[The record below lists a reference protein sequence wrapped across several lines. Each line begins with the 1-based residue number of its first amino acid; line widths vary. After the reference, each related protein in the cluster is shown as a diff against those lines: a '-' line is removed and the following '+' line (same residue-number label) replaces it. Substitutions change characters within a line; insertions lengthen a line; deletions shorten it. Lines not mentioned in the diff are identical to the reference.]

1 MDAALALRGQG
12 RPCLRRAS
20 LSSIFL
26 FLFGKC
32 PDSFSL
38 FPSQNVP
45 PGSIGSYVAEEGP
58 IEFSNWNGI
67 SFEEGLRWI
76 LSIFREFGGKR
87 RGWVCSWRA
96 INQSDSDNWWNNGAI
111 DNDTREKI
119 VFVGWNWVPTSFR
132 DSI

>member
-45 PGSIGSYVAEEGP
+45 PGSIGSYVAEEGL

-67 SFEEGLRWI
+67 STGSRKGCVGFSRFSGNLVE
-76 LSIFREFGGKR
+76 SGG
-87 RGWVCSWRA
+87 G
-96 INQSDSDNWWNNGAI
+96 G
-111 DNDTREKI
+111 
-119 VFVGWNWVPTSFR
+119 FVLGGR
-132 DSI
+132 

>member
-32 PDSFSL
+32 PDSFSPFL
-38 FPSQNVP
+38 SQNVP
-45 PGSIGSYVAEEGP
+45 PGSYVAEEGP

-67 SFEEGLRWI
+67 STGSRKGCVGFSRFSGNLVE
-76 LSIFREFGGKR
+76 SGG
-87 RGWVCSWRA
+87 G
-96 INQSDSDNWWNNGAI
+96 G
-111 DNDTREKI
+111 
-119 VFVGWNWVPTSFR
+119 FVLGGR
-132 DSI
+132 

>member
-67 SFEEGLRWI
+67 SVRGRVALDSLDFPGIWWKAEGVGLF
-76 LSIFREFGGKR
+76 LAGDKSKR
-87 RGWVCSWRA
+87 
-96 INQSDSDNWWNNGAI
+96 
-111 DNDTREKI
+111 
-119 VFVGWNWVPTSFR
+119 
-132 DSI
+132 

>member
-38 FPSQNVP
+38 FLSQNVP
-45 PGSIGSYVAEEGP
+45 PGSYVAEEGS

-67 SFEEGLRWI
+67 STGSRKGCVGFSRFSGNLVE
-76 LSIFREFGGKR
+76 SGG
-87 RGWVCSWRA
+87 G
-96 INQSDSDNWWNNGAI
+96 G
-111 DNDTREKI
+111 
-119 VFVGWNWVPTSFR
+119 FVLGGR
-132 DSI
+132 